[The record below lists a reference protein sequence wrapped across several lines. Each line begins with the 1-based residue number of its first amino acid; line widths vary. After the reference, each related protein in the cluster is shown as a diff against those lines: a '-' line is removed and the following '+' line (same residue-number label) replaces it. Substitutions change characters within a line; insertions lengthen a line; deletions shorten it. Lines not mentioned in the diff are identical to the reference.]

1 MINMS
6 VSNTGWAVSVFKK
19 WMQLLMTPASLE
31 TGTGSVA
38 HEGLF
43 PALTSEQGSPEQ
55 QPRGDSGDIG
65 CDWP

>member
-1 MINMS
+1 MS
-6 VSNTGWAVSVFKK
+6 FQIQVEPYPWAFKK
-19 WMQLLMTPASLE
+19 WTQLLMTPASLE

-55 QPRGDSGDIG
+55 EPRGDSGDIG
-65 CDWP
+65 CGWP